1 MRRGETPSRVAF
13 LVGLTAATLA
23 GAVVVAGVSAT
34 AVTTTTLAGPTPPA
48 ESVGTAPPAAS
59 SQTEPK
65 TSSNVSSTLRG
76 LVEADDREAFAAAHG
91 IDLRDGRVVVVVEL
105 RGRSTVPGGYEV
117 TVQQTATVSGETV
130 VQAQIPVND
139 VVPLSEE
146 PGVAYVRLPDRA
158 EAAGSSSAKAASK
171 DAPTAAPDAG
181 PDARNTDSRPTTR
194 HTDVL
199 VVVVAIGVAVVA
211 VGLYGRS
218 RR

>member
-1 MRRGETPSRVAF
+1 MRRGETPLRVALF
-13 LVGLTAATLA
+13 VGLTAATLA
-23 GAVVVAGVSAT
+23 GAVAVAGVSAA
-34 AVTTTTLAGPTPPA
+34 AVTTTTLAGSAPPA
-48 ESVGTAPPAAS
+48 ESVGAAPPAAS

-76 LVEADDREAFAAAHG
+76 LVEADDRESFAAAHG

-105 RGRSTVPGGYEV
+105 RGRSTVPDGYDV

-130 VQAQIPVND
+130 VQARVPVDD

-158 EAAGSSSAKAASK
+158 EAAGSSSTTAASK
-171 DAPTAAPDAG
+171 DAPTAAPDAE

-199 VVVVAIGVAVVA
+199 VVVVAIGVAVVV
-211 VGLYGRS
+211 VGIYGRS